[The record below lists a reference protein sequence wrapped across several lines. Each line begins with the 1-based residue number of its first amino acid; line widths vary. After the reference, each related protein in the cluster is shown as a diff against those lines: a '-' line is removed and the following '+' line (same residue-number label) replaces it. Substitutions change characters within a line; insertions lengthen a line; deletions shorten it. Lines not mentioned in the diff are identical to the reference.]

1 MPRIRGLS
9 EREAAFL
16 KKRGLD
22 PAQYAVSLDNPGQLY
37 DLTKMEAPGLGENIA
52 SGLRSV
58 TAGALSAPVMGLHAL
73 GGLVEGGTKLVQRP
87 FVGPDATGW
96 RGLSEVADA
105 ADQTVQEF
113 TGEDP
118 RVSKFVSIPGRAV
131 GQVGSLMTG
140 VGLAGNAM
148 RLTPLGARVLGS
160 VTGAG
165 MAAGDTIDEELKR
178 QERAGEERAIGQ
190 AVGKGAIVG
199 TASVPLEWMGV
210 GRLLG
215 SADDAALRAM
225 TPTRRLLSVG
235 GRSAGT
241 EGVEEGLQYGVVEGP
256 EGTFDPNVALERVA
270 GGALGGFVGGGAGA
284 LGMDVSPFPGE
295 ATASDE
301 KAIVDQAKALAQ
313 SKNTNYEIPSETI
326 DAMEAAIRTDTIW
339 KPVGK
344 LNPVDSIF
352 EELRK
357 AKVPLLREDIEGL
370 YKVWGGNNA
379 NLNQL
384 QETGR
389 KLYERGVSGRTGKV
403 IPTPDLVAKQQDEL
417 EKYDNQIANVRKRYD
432 ALTKA
437 MAEEDTKLA
446 SAPAG
451 DRWQALAARDRALR
465 ANEIAQLETQME
477 TLVAQKELMLG
488 KQRDTRGDVNRP
500 VIAGESGRGR
510 SYPVM
515 NPEERMEA
523 LQALPSVQ
531 GEVQTPIVPRPLE
544 GVPIEEGNITPQSFP
559 PVVSPLDAEAAAQQ
573 QAAEQQAAEAAP
585 WIKAAEPIAPQAAE
599 AVARAQARMAEL
611 TQRAAEL
618 ERDPRR
624 QSPIVG
630 IRQQVEDEA
639 AQIEAEL
646 EQEAVAATRPP
657 LKPDRSVV
665 DAFMQGKPI
674 PGMEGE
680 QGLPFEDEG
689 SEGETKVYNSGLP
702 LEVIQNLFDRLKKAQ
717 RGRPETLGTRFPRLF
732 QGSIDY
738 PLEHVGDLVHRLAY
752 TERDGGGID
761 YGREAAQTKIKRAL
775 RYAEDAQRAGG
786 LLPFVK
792 AVAKRNFDWYKSDEG
807 KEFAEA
813 TLPATFEEAWPIL
826 RQHLNDYAL
835 SHSELPA
842 MSEYQKLAQEATVAL
857 GRLDTETYVAK
868 LKELDT
874 KLKADNWK
882 EKWYAEPEAEER
894 WGNAGRKAAKR
905 VERALSGKPS
915 GNRVNFE
922 QVVSKHVREF
932 GFDPAKLELMNEN
945 SAQPVLRLKLEDPE
959 TQEFHGTV
967 RFYPSN
973 SQDAVVREYD
983 MVSADAYDV
992 WRPFLEAE
1000 VEGPAG
1006 LGLINATARQ
1016 QAAAI
1021 HEVVMAHQAELGDRM
1036 KKVDHVGWLKRAYKK
1051 VAEARDSYKKAKV
1064 IPKDELR
1071 KGTAGFYNPNAD
1083 VIGARPRDKA
1093 TVLHET
1099 VHRVNHYMGAA
1110 ISDQLIEKAKERTSG
1125 NIGDFGAL
1133 FGESGITG
1141 QAGEMAF
1148 ILADIS
1154 PIYYHLWTR
1163 LSKNSKNP
1171 LYDIRQIVDEALAQV
1186 IAERVYSGGEL
1197 SEDHRDLD
1205 DILYRLGF
1213 DTNQFAHALD
1223 TEAGRP
1229 RWNSYGNTYYS
1240 GIPVDLFWR
1249 GLKEFGSWSKGKL
1262 RDANFNPFD
1271 ALYYGTR
1278 SVKSTLSGLHP
1289 LAAYI
1294 AHGMDGMWRMRDQLE
1309 NRKMAELDEFKE
1321 FLANPEVVSWIND
1334 SIDNQTEDYTA
1345 LPAELRPVAERFMEF
1360 NRSFIQGMIDRDQ
1373 YVRTGNDAP
1382 RLPEM
1387 IPGFVP
1393 TAVSKHVWDELSSG
1407 DPAMVDKWQKIWVDS
1422 WRNQRPQDSEEQAL
1436 AAFEDFAKP
1445 VTAVH
1450 AIGGEPLFSAARK
1463 AHGINLPREM
1473 REQNIYA
1480 GYQRYISKSA
1490 RDTVWT
1496 EKVQKDPLM
1505 RRALGVKLDH
1515 HFEDHSAE
1523 DRLVQP
1529 TELQWRKMLRQGRR
1543 VNAKWMANL
1552 KPGQNLGLPLL
1563 VRNESVGDVFLAS
1576 FNETPANRIAP
1587 LDRGFN
1593 DFSQLA
1599 GSLLMETTT
1608 GIRDATFGN
1617 TELAAYVPS
1626 SALVKR
1632 WGEVVSDYAKYR
1644 DKARKAGAV
1653 RADVYR
1659 HQAADV
1665 MSKAAYK
1672 TAKTIRDVT
1681 GRQLLDEYPR
1691 VFAYHAVYEQ
1701 VMSDL
1706 KNSGNSPLVD
1716 EFGEIG
1722 DNLSFEE
1729 QAEAT
1734 AAAVVNRIAPNYD
1747 VRSLPKAWVPQTRG
1761 LVGMLTQLSTFGV
1774 ARYNTW
1780 YEDHYQ
1786 PAIRDGK
1793 PGRLMRSA
1801 LFGVVGAAAAGALID
1816 ELFKKKPAKMS
1827 WQEWMGLSTEEQQK
1841 EFAPLLFGLIQ
1852 SQGMLGIMG
1861 DLTLPLVQFGNRL
1874 ATGGGP
1880 PVSFPDLGEAAIPG
1894 VIIMDQVLMT
1904 AADFVQYASSKGW
1917 KIDKYD
1923 FADLGNEFMKT
1934 AQVWRDMQG
1943 WFSDSERDVSRERRT
1958 YERLS
1963 GKSAVTEEPIERPL
1977 MSQIVPRLGTRF
1989 SVSREF
1995 NTRQGP
2001 ALQSLMPV
2009 IEERAMQGKEVRI
2022 ASRDFTDEFWQDVAR
2037 RRGLNTAKAMYEKVQ
2052 KQREYEPIRRD
2063 LAGRLNSVR

>member
-1 MPRIRGLS
+1 MPRIRALS
-9 EREAAFL
+9 EREAELL
-16 KKRGLD
+16 KKRGLN
-22 PAQYAVSLDNPGQLY
+22 PAQFGVSLPDVIGSEKGGQIY
-37 DLTKMEAPGLGENIA
+37 DLTKMEEPGIGASIA

-58 TAGALSAPVMGLHAL
+58 TKGFASAPIMGLHAI
-73 GGLVEGGTKLVQRP
+73 GGAVEGATKLLQRP

-96 RGLSEVADA
+96 QGVSRFADA
-105 ADQTVQEF
+105 ADDYVQE
-113 TGEDP
+113 TAGEDP
-118 RVSKFVSIPGRAV
+118 RVSKFVNIPGQAV
-131 GQVGSLMTG
+131 GQVGGLMSG
-140 VGLAGNAM
+140 VGIAGNAM

-160 VTGAG
+160 VAGAG
-165 MAAGDTIDEELKR
+165 MAAGDTIDEELDR
-178 QERAGEERAIGQ
+178 QRREGEERAIGQ

-199 TASVPLEWMGV
+199 AASYPLERMGV
-210 GRLLG
+210 GKLFG
-215 SADDAALRAM
+215 SADDAALRALPAGKRM
-225 TPTRRLLSVG
+225 LSIG
-235 GRSAGT
+235 GRSAAT
-241 EGVEEGLQYGVVEGP
+241 EGAEEGLQYGVVEGP
-256 EGTFDPNVALERVA
+256 EGTFDPRVAVERVA
-270 GGALGGFVGGGAGA
+270 GGALGGFAGGGIGA
-284 LGMDVSPFPGE
+284 LGMDVSPLPGE
-295 ATASDE
+295 ATEADE
-301 KAIVDQAKALAQ
+301 KAIVDQARALAQ
-313 SKNTNYEIPSETI
+313 QKPKGYETPTETI
-326 DAMEAAIRTDTIW
+326 DAMESAIRTDTMW

-344 LNPVDSIF
+344 LNPVDTIF

-370 YKVWGGNNA
+370 YQTWGGNNA

-384 QETGR
+384 QEAGR

-403 IPTPDLVAKQQDEL
+403 IPTPDLVAKQHEEL
-417 EKYDNQIANVRKRYD
+417 EKYDTQIANVRKRYD

-437 MAEEDTKLA
+437 MADEDTKLA
-446 SAPAG
+446 TAPAG
-451 DRWQALAARDRALR
+451 DKWQALAARDRALR

-500 VIAGESGRGR
+500 VVEGETERGR

-515 NPEERMEA
+515 NPAERMAA
-523 LQALPSVQ
+523 LQALPPVQ
-531 GEVQTPIVPRPLE
+531 GEVQAPVAPRPLE
-544 GVPIEEGNITPQSFP
+544 GVPIEEGPVTTQTFP
-559 PVVSPLDAEAAAQQ
+559 PLVTPGDVQNAEAQAAAAQASR
-573 QAAEQQAAEAAP
+573 AALEA
-585 WIKAAEPIAPQAAE
+585 KAVEVAPQAAE

-611 TQRAAEL
+611 QQRAAEL
-618 ERDPRR
+618 AQDPRG
-624 QSPIVG
+624 QSPIAGV
-630 IRQQVEDEA
+630 RQQVESETA
-639 AQIEAEL
+639 EVNAEL
-646 EQEAVAATRPP
+646 EALAPVVTRPP
-657 LKPDRSVV
+657 LKSDRSIIER
-665 DAFMQGKPI
+665 FMKGQTV

-680 QGLPFEDEG
+680 QSLPFEDEG
-689 SEGETKVYNSGLP
+689 SEGEMRVYNSGLP
-702 LEVIQNLFDRLKKAQ
+702 LETIQNLFKRLKGLQ
-717 RGRPETLGTRFPRLF
+717 RGRPELLGTRFPKLF

-738 PLEHVGDLVHRLAY
+738 PLEHIGDLIHRLAY
-752 TERDGGGID
+752 TEKDGGGIE
-761 YGREAAQTKIKRAL
+761 YGREAAQDKIRRAL

-786 LLPFVK
+786 LLPYVR
-792 AVAKRNFDWYKSDEG
+792 AVAKQNFNYFKTPEAQALYKEP
-807 KEFAEA
+807 
-813 TLPATFEEAWPIL
+813 LPDTFEEAWPAL
-826 RQHLNDYAL
+826 KQHLNEYAL
-835 SHSELPA
+835 AHSELPA

-894 WGNAGRKAAKR
+894 W
-905 VERALSGKPS
+905 
-915 GNRVNFE
+915 
-922 QVVSKHVREF
+922 
-932 GFDPAKLELMNEN
+932 N
-945 SAQPVLRLKLEDPE
+945 SA
-959 TQEFHGTV
+959 
-967 RFYPSN
+967 
-973 SQDAVVREYD
+973 
-983 MVSADAYDV
+983 
-992 WRPFLEAE
+992 
-1000 VEGPAG
+1000 
-1006 LGLINATARQ
+1006 
-1016 QAAAI
+1016 
-1021 HEVVMAHQAELGDRM
+1021 
-1036 KKVDHVGWLKRAYKK
+1036 
-1051 VAEARDSYKKAKV
+1051 
-1064 IPKDELR
+1064 
-1071 KGTAGFYNPNAD
+1071 
-1083 VIGARPRDKA
+1083 
-1093 TVLHET
+1093 
-1099 VHRVNHYMGAA
+1099 
-1110 ISDQLIEKAKERTSG
+1110 
-1125 NIGDFGAL
+1125 
-1133 FGESGITG
+1133 
-1141 QAGEMAF
+1141 
-1148 ILADIS
+1148 
-1154 PIYYHLWTR
+1154 
-1163 LSKNSKNP
+1163 
-1171 LYDIRQIVDEALAQV
+1171 
-1186 IAERVYSGGEL
+1186 
-1197 SEDHRDLD
+1197 
-1205 DILYRLGF
+1205 
-1213 DTNQFAHALD
+1213 
-1223 TEAGRP
+1223 
-1229 RWNSYGNTYYS
+1229 GNTYYS
-1240 GIPVDLFWR
+1240 GVPVDLAWR
-1249 GLKEFGSWSKGKL
+1249 GLKEFGKWSIGKL
-1262 RDANFNPFD
+1262 KEGGLNPFN
-1271 ALYYGTR
+1271 ALYYRTK
-1278 SVKSTLSGLHP
+1278 SVKSSLGGQSP
-1289 LAAYI
+1289 LAAYL
-1294 AHGMDGMWRMRDQLE
+1294 ADGMDGMWRMRDQLE
-1309 NRKMAELDEFKE
+1309 YQKMAELDEFKD
-1321 FLANPEVVSWIND
+1321 FLGKPEVVAWIND
-1334 SIDNQTEDYTA
+1334 SIDSHTENYDA
-1345 LPAELRPVAERFMEF
+1345 LPAKLRPMAEKFMEF
-1360 NRSFIQGMIDRDQ
+1360 NRSFIQDMIDRDQ

-1387 IPGFVP
+1387 IPGHVP

-1407 DPAMVDKWQKIWVDS
+1407 DPALVDKWQKVWVDS

-1436 AAFEDFAKP
+1436 AAFDEFAKP

-1473 REQNIYA
+1473 REQDIYA

-1529 TELQWRKMLRQGRR
+1529 TELQWRKMLRQGKR

-1563 VRNESVGDVFLAS
+1563 VRDPIGDVFLAS

-1626 SALVKR
+1626 KTLVKR

-1672 TAKTIRDVT
+1672 TAKTIRDAT

-1761 LVGMLTQLSTFGV
+1761 LVGMLTQLSTFGI

-1786 PAIRDGK
+1786 PAVRDGK

-1861 DLTLPLVQFGNRL
+1861 DLTLPLAQFGNRL

-1880 PVSFPDLGEAAIPG
+1880 PVSFPDLGEASVPG
-1894 VIIMDQVLMT
+1894 LIIMDQVLMT

-1923 FADLGNEFMKT
+1923 LADLGNEFMKT

-1963 GKSAVTEEPIERPL
+1963 GKSAITEGPIERPL

-2009 IEERAMQGKEVRI
+2009 MEERAMQGKEVRI